1 MLFGVNSNVKAAF
14 ERANESAQPH
24 ALGTVVLQ
32 QLQKQTGQITYLKC
46 LIVAK
51 IDLVADYKK
60 SNQSPNLSSYFR
72 EWLNWSRL
80 SRREAFSGRP
90 VVVVIAGYIRRWHPS
105 RHAARAG

>member
-1 MLFGVNSNVKAAF
+1 VKAAF

-32 QLQKQTGQITYLKC
+32 QLQKQTGQITYWNC

-51 IDLVADYKK
+51 IDLVLDYKQ

-80 SRREAFSGRP
+80 SRREPLDSPAMTRLCIVSGR
-90 VVVVIAGYIRRWHPS
+90 ASEQQHSGS
-105 RHAARAG
+105 